1 MKREE
6 DGDATTATMG
16 KEDLQSLRKGG
27 KTMRAEGGRKRRGL
41 KTISLAP
48 YLTPTCIR
56 EWEYPLLSRWE
67 KETAGDEPP

>member
-6 DGDATTATMG
+6 DGDDDG
-16 KEDLQSLRKGG
+16 DDG
-27 KTMRAEGGRKRRGL
+27 EGGSTIFEERWKDDEGRGRGKRRGL